1 MVLPPPAAAK
11 PAPPPGGYVVS
22 FAAVLNQQ
30 KAQEIAAGIEVEG
43 THAHI
48 MPTQSGG
55 TPIFRVVL
63 GPYATKDEA
72 DRIGRESKRQYWVFE
87 PGS

>member
-1 MVLPPPAAAK
+1 MVLPPPA
-11 PAPPPGGYVVS
+11 PAPRSPGGYVVS

-30 KAQEIAAGIEVEG
+30 KAQEMAAGIEVG
-43 THAHI
+43 GARAHV

-55 TPIFRVVL
+55 TPIYRVVL

-72 DRIGRESKRQYWVFE
+72 DRIGRDSKRQYWVFE
-87 PGS
+87 PGQ